1 MDLVQTV
8 MTQHINI
15 VVASNIGLTGSEDPN
30 DILDESDRNTVTK
43 AKVSDTCT
51 IVSRRWG
58 RPTVLALQETGGFEF
73 EPAPFFKKP
82 KATDKHVTTGQQ
94 GKGRKG
100 VCTWTNDPEA
110 IEMTPIDN
118 HHEIATLIKPYV
130 NKKGWKKKIALI
142 NCYRNIH
149 RLHTRAIEDTIT
161 AIRKIMG
168 KLIRDYKVQT
178 FAVFGD
184 FNCERPIDFGHAVR
198 EKLHDKL
205 FHKHNSSTRKTK
217 IDRLFTNCDELEFL
231 DILPTM
237 ENKVTGDNLTEL
249 GHKTMVFRIGKKPPP
264 LKKEMKRFIDMREL
278 KRVSK
283 ETKPAFKI
291 ETDQNKDLTSYTIE
305 EIDNLT
311 EDLTDMVDMFMD
323 LSKVERMVTE
333 RTVEH
338 ALWEEIERGENDI
351 SYGKKQEKTFF
362 RTMSNLKNGF
372 ADNTNNTRPPL
383 SDLRNKL
390 EQKMSKLN
398 PTDIATGERIAKK
411 LHNEVPKSTNT
422 CRNIDTF
429 RQIILRTS
437 NSKARD
443 YLGHSLFH
451 VKKIMQFSRP
461 LLRRLKLIFDAA
473 SAIGY
478 FPERLKIDNII
489 FIYKN
494 KGCRKDAANW
504 RPITLAP
511 ALGKMFE
518 KFIGFKIE
526 GLDDKNPDNHAYV
539 CQRSCQT
546 AITSVIDG
554 ITQAKIKA
562 KNLNKKNMTTWVI
575 GSPDDISGAFESVDH
590 HLVTYVLGLI
600 FKPEVDCKLPTLVR
614 SYLDRKSFVID
625 DKSTERLEV
634 HKTFQDKTTP
644 QGSLLSPLFWR
655 IYDALFTELYKES
668 FERILRDNEN
678 MVALIH
684 VSYADDHKTFAVFLL
699 ETSKADEI
707 VAKYMSILFDLLRGL
722 LMDATKQLGCG
733 VNPSKSESIVPPQ
746 FQNLIKLEHKTE
758 KDPSDSYKWLGY
770 HLSLDRNGE
779 LKFDQKEIDNKIKSI
794 EYFRNIAFQYSNNMS
809 LRWKIWKVYIAP
821 FVELYLPLVIQEK
834 IGKTTSVH
842 KLQHHTMCRAVG
854 VPITA
859 SRRKLEI
866 TVGEKSVEEKAQR
879 LTTRLVRC
887 LALKQPKFSEHTAVN
902 TRSRGIVSL
911 ATNKTE
917 RENFMNKI
925 FVINA
930 SNVEITPAVKF
941 SAKNIY
947 PWVKQV
953 NQCINDKLRQQ
964 GRLL

>member
-1 MDLVQTV
+1 MDLVLTV
-8 MTQHINI
+8 MTQRFNI
-15 VVASNIGLTGSEDPN
+15 VVASNIGLTGSEASN
-30 DILDESDRNTVTK
+30 DSLEESDRNVVTK

-51 IVSRRWG
+51 LISRKWG
-58 RPTVLALQETGGFEF
+58 RPTVLALQETGGFDF

-82 KATDKHVTTGQQ
+82 KATDRHVTTGQQ

-110 IEMTPIDN
+110 VEMVPVDN
-118 HHEIATLIKPYV
+118 HHEIATLIKPYY
-130 NKKGWKKKIALI
+130 NKNGRARKIALL

-149 RLHTRAIEDTIT
+149 RLHTRSIEDTIT

-168 KLIRDYKVQT
+168 KLIRDHKVQT

-184 FNCERPIDFGHAVR
+184 FNSERSIDFGHGVK

-205 FHKHNSSTRKTK
+205 YHKHNTGTKKTR

-237 ENKVTGDNLTEL
+237 ENKVTGDNLSEL

-264 LKKEMKRFIDMREL
+264 PKKELKRFVDMKEL

-283 ETKPAFKI
+283 ETTPVFKI
-291 ETDQNKDLTSYTIE
+291 ETAPDKKLNSYTTNE
-305 EIDNLT
+305 VDALT
-311 EDLTDMVDMFMD
+311 EELIDMVDMFLE
-323 LSKVERMVTE
+323 LSKVERVVRE
-333 RTVEH
+333 RTIEH
-338 ALWEEIERGENDI
+338 ALWEEIERGENDLQC
-351 SYGKKQEKTFF
+351 GKKAEKTFF
-362 RTMSNLKNGF
+362 RTMSNLKNGL
-372 ADNTNNTRPPL
+372 ADTSNGSRPPL

-398 PTDIATGERIAKK
+398 PTDIDTGERIARKIHTDIAK
-411 LHNEVPKSTNT
+411 PTNI
-422 CRNIDTF
+422 CRNIETF
-429 RQIILRTS
+429 RQIIMRTS

-461 LLRRLKLIFDAA
+461 LLRRLKLICEAA
-473 SAIGY
+473 AAIGY
-478 FPERLKIDNII
+478 FPDRLKIDNII

-511 ALGKMFE
+511 AIGKMFE
-518 KFIGFKIE
+518 KYIGFKVE
-526 GLDDKNPDNHAYV
+526 GLNDGNSDNHAYI

-546 AITSVIDG
+546 AITDVING
-554 ITQAKIKA
+554 ITNAKIKA
-562 KNLNKKNMTTWVI
+562 KKMNKKNMTTWVI

-590 HLVTYVLGLI
+590 NLVAYVLGRI
-600 FKPEVDCKLPTLVR
+600 FKPEEECNLPTLVR
-614 SYLDRKSFVID
+614 SYLKRKSFVID
-625 DKSTERLEV
+625 ENSSERLEIQ
-634 HKTFQDKTTP
+634 KTFQDRTTP

-668 FERILRDNEN
+668 FERIMKNNEN
-678 MVALIH
+678 IVALIH

-699 ETSKADEI
+699 ETVLSNVIIAR
-707 VAKYMSILFDLLRGL
+707 YMSILFDLIRGL

-758 KDPSDSYKWLGY
+758 KEPSDTYKWLGY
-770 HLSLDRNGE
+770 HLSLDKTGE
-779 LKFDQKEIDNKIKSI
+779 LKFNQKEIENKINSV
-794 EYFRNIAFQYSNNMS
+794 EYFRNLVFQFTKNMS
-809 LRWKIWKVYIAP
+809 LRWKVWKVYIAP
-821 FVELYLPLVIQEK
+821 FVELYLPLVIQGK
-834 IGKTTSVH
+834 IGRTTIVH

-854 VPITA
+854 IPITA

-866 TVGEKSVEEKAQR
+866 KVGEKSVEEKAQR
-879 LTTRLVRC
+879 LATRLVRC
-887 LALKQPKFSEHTAVN
+887 LDLKPPKFGECNAVN
-902 TRSRGIVSL
+902 TRSGGVVSL
-911 ATNKTE
+911 ATNKAE

-925 FVINA
+925 FVIKATNW
-930 SNVEITPAVKF
+930 ELTPAVKF
-941 SAKNIY
+941 SAKNLY
-947 PWVKQV
+947 AWVKQT
-953 NQCINDKLRQQ
+953 NKSINEKLRRQ
-964 GRLL
+964 GRLI